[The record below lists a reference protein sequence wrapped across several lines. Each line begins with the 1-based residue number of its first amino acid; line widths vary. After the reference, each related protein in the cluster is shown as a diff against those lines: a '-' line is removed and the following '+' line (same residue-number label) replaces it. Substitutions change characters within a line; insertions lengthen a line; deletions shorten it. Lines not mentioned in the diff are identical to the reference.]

1 MAQFQTTLGVV
12 LIIAAVIII
21 ALAIYN
27 LVVIGKATTTA
38 NDNNTILTQSER
50 SGGYGVNIILILVG
64 LVLGI
69 YGFVL
74 LLPEYSYAPSDRPRS
89 EGTPIVRGTRSVS
102 GNVVLPTGEV
112 VP

>member
-1 MAQFQTTLGVV
+1 MAQFQITLGVV
-12 LIIAAVIII
+12 LIIAAVIIL

-27 LVVIGKATTTA
+27 MVVIGKATTTNNDA
-38 NDNNTILTQSER
+38 NAILTQGER
-50 SGGYGVNIILILVG
+50 SSGYGVNVILILVG

-74 LLPEYSYAPSDRPRS
+74 LVPEYQYRS
-89 EGTPIVRGTRSVS
+89 GPMNGSGVSPVVRGTRSVS
-102 GNVVLPTGEV
+102 GNVVLPTGEI